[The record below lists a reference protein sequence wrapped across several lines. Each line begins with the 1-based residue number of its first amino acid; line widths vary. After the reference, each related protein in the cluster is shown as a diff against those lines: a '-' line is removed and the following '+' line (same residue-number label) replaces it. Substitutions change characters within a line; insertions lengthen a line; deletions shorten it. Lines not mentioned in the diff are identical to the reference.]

1 MCAHHQIFFLLQA
14 RDQGEIHIT
23 VFNRALD
30 GGAETMQLEPKNV
43 RSNAAIGGRDMIYG
57 SSIVYVL

>member
-1 MCAHHQIFFLLQA
+1 MLQA
-14 RDQGEIHIT
+14 RDQGEIDIT

-30 GGAETMQLEPKNV
+30 GGVETMQLEPKNV